1 MTRGDFVAIVG
12 LVAMPVIPLA
22 AICLWAVDRMRR
34 PWS

>member
-1 MTRGDFVAIVG
+1 MTHGDFVALVG

-22 AICLWAVDRMRR
+22 ALALWAFGRVRR

>member
-22 AICLWAVDRMRR
+22 ALALWAVDRMRR